1 MALRRWLTLLWWWI
15 AGWLQR
21 GAAFFARQA
30 AQQAGR
36 AQLTLPPAG
45 EQPETPSPSARPT
58 TPGTPPAHWLEHV
71 RSAGPPADWLARV
84 QATAPELAE
93 AARRPPDVT
102 HTPFS
107 DVRQRARLAGYQAA
121 PRRQPPQIRFPGWRN
136 WPPRSAPAA
145 PPLAATDAPPR
156 PGTPPAAPATRWLP
170 PRPGAAARPPA
181 PPLPGPEP
189 APARAVPQVAVSKP
203 AEQPAPRWPSPARP
217 AANDHALDWPAP
229 AGPTSEPEPAPPRAA
244 SPPDAPRP
252 GSTGPAAPPPAR
264 PLPEAVVPDE
274 MATSRPGQ
282 PFPGWPPPGRPLP
295 AGSLPTWPSLAGPT
309 AGPDAAPLSPAAD
322 RWPELPPAPEPRL
335 LPPASGLHEQRRRRR
350 IDAEQRG
357 EFPRGTSHLS
367 D

>member
-58 TPGTPPAHWLEHV
+58 APGVPPAHWLEHV

-121 PRRQPPQIRFPGWRN
+121 PRRQPPQIRFPG
-136 WPPRSAPAA
+136 
-145 PPLAATDAPPR
+145 
-156 PGTPPAAPATRWLP
+156 
-170 PRPGAAARPPA
+170 
-181 PPLPGPEP
+181 
-189 APARAVPQVAVSKP
+189 
-203 AEQPAPRWPSPARP
+203 
-217 AANDHALDWPAP
+217 
-229 AGPTSEPEPAPPRAA
+229 
-244 SPPDAPRP
+244 
-252 GSTGPAAPPPAR
+252 
-264 PLPEAVVPDE
+264 
-274 MATSRPGQ
+274 
-282 PFPGWPPPGRPLP
+282 
-295 AGSLPTWPSLAGPT
+295 
-309 AGPDAAPLSPAAD
+309 
-322 RWPELPPAPEPRL
+322 
-335 LPPASGLHEQRRRRR
+335 
-350 IDAEQRG
+350 
-357 EFPRGTSHLS
+357 
-367 D
+367 

>member
-107 DVRQRARLAGYQAA
+107 DVRQRARLAG
-121 PRRQPPQIRFPGWRN
+121 
-136 WPPRSAPAA
+136 
-145 PPLAATDAPPR
+145 
-156 PGTPPAAPATRWLP
+156 
-170 PRPGAAARPPA
+170 ARP
-181 PPLPGPEP
+181 
-189 APARAVPQVAVSKP
+189 VS
-203 AEQPAPRWPSPARP
+203 
-217 AANDHALDWPAP
+217 
-229 AGPTSEPEPAPPRAA
+229 
-244 SPPDAPRP
+244 
-252 GSTGPAAPPPAR
+252 
-264 PLPEAVVPDE
+264 
-274 MATSRPGQ
+274 
-282 PFPGWPPPGRPLP
+282 
-295 AGSLPTWPSLAGPT
+295 
-309 AGPDAAPLSPAAD
+309 
-322 RWPELPPAPEPRL
+322 
-335 LPPASGLHEQRRRRR
+335 
-350 IDAEQRG
+350 
-357 EFPRGTSHLS
+357 PRGFEKVQGLRRLVYDSQ
-367 D
+367 DYAEGIRAFKEKRGPRFVGR